1 MKQKYDEEIE
11 VNRALMTAL
20 TALESEPETLM
31 AIQLNFLILFFASS
45 MSLQADEPMSMENNR
60 VPVSIF
66 SVLAERDWR
75 FSAVEGDKTIIPRN
89 PPKSKPLIGWPH
101 RRKLRQG
108 SCYCLCFPSVGPTEK
123 I

>member
-20 TALESEPETLM
+20 TALESESETRM
-31 AIQLNFLILFFASS
+31 ASQLNFLILFFFATS
-45 MSLQADEPMSMENNR
+45 MSLQADEPMSMEYNR

-75 FSAVEGDKTIIPRN
+75 SSVVEGDNFIIPQN
-89 PPKSKPLIGWPH
+89 PPKS
-101 RRKLRQG
+101 
-108 SCYCLCFPSVGPTEK
+108 
-123 I
+123 